1 MPAVRVRPLSGPLLV
16 LAGALALLVLSL
28 MTWYEVR
35 LGTLPGGERFAAQL
49 AREAGFATS
58 ANGWEPY
65 GLLSDA
71 LLLTVVVGG
80 AALALTGLATGAALV
95 APALAA
101 LAVGAVGVVL
111 VGLRL
116 LDGPQPGE
124 LVSTRAPAWLALL
137 ATLAML
143 AGAALWW
150 DRAQHAGDR

>member
-35 LGTLPGGERFAAQL
+35 LGRLPGGERFAAQL

-101 LAVGAVGVVL
+101 LVVGAVGVVL

-124 LVSTRAPAWLALL
+124 LVSTRAPAWLALP

-150 DRAQHAGDR
+150 DRAQHTGDR

>member
-35 LGTLPGGERFAAQL
+35 LARLPGGERFATQL

-71 LLLTVVVGG
+71 LLLAVVGG
-80 AALALTGLATGAALV
+80 GTALALAALATGAALV

-111 VGLRL
+111 VALRL

-137 ATLAML
+137 ATLVML

-150 DRAQHAGDR
+150 DRAQHADDR

>member
-1 MPAVRVRPLSGPLLV
+1 MRVRPLSGPLLV

-35 LGTLPGGERFAAQL
+35 LGRLPGGERFAAQL

-71 LLLTVVVGG
+71 LLLTVIVGG

>member
-35 LGTLPGGERFAAQL
+35 LGRLPGGERFAAQL

-71 LLLTVVVGG
+71 LLLTVIVGG